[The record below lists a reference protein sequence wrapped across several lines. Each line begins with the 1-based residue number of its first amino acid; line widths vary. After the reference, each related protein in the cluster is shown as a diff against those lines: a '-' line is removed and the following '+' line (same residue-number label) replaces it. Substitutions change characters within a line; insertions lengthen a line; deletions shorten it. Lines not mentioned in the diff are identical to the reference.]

1 MPAQLNDHDLLV
13 RIDARTETLQ
23 QDSLE
28 IKEELKAKADA
39 ERVARIEV
47 RQDKSEARQETAER
61 KLNYILGG
69 LVVFEAALKFVAR

>member
-1 MPAQLNDHDLLV
+1 MPAQLNDHDLIV

-23 QDSLE
+23 QTSIE

-39 ERVARIEV
+39 ERVARL
-47 RQDKSEARQETAER
+47 EARQEKAEQKRESSDR

-69 LVVFEAALKFVAR
+69 LVVFEAALKLVAR